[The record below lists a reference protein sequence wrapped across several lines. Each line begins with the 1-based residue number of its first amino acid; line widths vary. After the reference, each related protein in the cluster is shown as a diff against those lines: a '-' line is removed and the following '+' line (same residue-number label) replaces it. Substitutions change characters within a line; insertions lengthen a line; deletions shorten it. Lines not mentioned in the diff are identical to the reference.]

1 VVCTPGFLRTTH
13 FLPDHQLT
21 RWFMS
26 FRVAAVTCSTYF
38 PSRDSNRFRRDLGGS
53 LCQGLREPPTYCL
66 INNLL
71 GGLDPGTPP
80 SCHELPKLHPSV
92 HPSCSVGPIPEHRL
106 TRPSRS
112 TSSCTARCCRLRLE
126 YLATRPY
133 PTHFWWFVCIDH
145 QDLPQTSI
153 SLVVRRVYQFHAAQD
168 VESNHQISYEMG
180 IDETCAGQCRLPYC
194 LIPRK

>member
-92 HPSCSVGPIPEHRL
+92 HPSCSVGPIPEHPPRGHHEVQAAAGLAAVDCAWNTWRL
-106 TRPSRS
+106 DHIQLISGGSFASTTRICPKRAS
-112 TSSCTARCCRLRLE
+112 L
-126 YLATRPY
+126 
-133 PTHFWWFVCIDH
+133 WWFVGFINFM
-145 QDLPQTSI
+145 
-153 SLVVRRVYQFHAAQD
+153 RRKMWKATTRFLMKWA
-168 VESNHQISYEMG
+168 
-180 IDETCAGQCRLPYC
+180 
-194 LIPRK
+194 